1 MVETVTKRPKKKRV
15 RVVRNKFIAGFLA
28 LIPIYITF
36 ILLRFV
42 VGIAPDFTFIRQIP
56 PFSANEVLADIV
68 EFIGV
73 LIAIFTIG
81 IVVSNVIGKRL
92 FSFFENIMERVPLI
106 NTIYISSKQI
116 IQTLTLPGKGNF
128 KQVVL
133 IEYPRKELWTIAF
146 VTAYST
152 SKSGAKYV
160 HVFLPTTPNP
170 TSGFMLFLKESDV
183 RPSGMTIEEGLKA
196 LISGGMV
203 APENNQLP

>member
-1 MVETVTKRPKKKRV
+1 MVETASKRPKKKRV
-15 RVVRNKFIAGFLA
+15 RVVRNKFLAGFLA

-36 ILLRFV
+36 LLLRFV

-56 PFSANEVLADIV
+56 PFSTNEVLADIV

-73 LIAIFTIG
+73 LIVIFAIG

-106 NTIYISSKQI
+106 NTIYISSRQI

-152 SKSGAKYV
+152 SESGKKYV

-170 TSGFMLFLKESDV
+170 TSGFMLFLKETDI
-183 RPSGMTIEEGLKA
+183 RPSGMTIEEGLKT

-203 APENNQLP
+203 APEINQLP